1 MRPRMAWDHLFSF
14 IQVSLIYE
22 EGSDSMN
29 RLIFIERCKQ
39 AGRIFH
45 PHLALATQQQSQDIK
60 KLSIPLNKSLWKVI
74 HCLPSF
80 ISFHFICSLAIYCI
94 VCSA

>member
-1 MRPRMAWDHLFSF
+1 MASSINDWPMRSDRMRPRMAWDHLFSF

-29 RLIFIERCKQ
+29 RLMFIERCKQ

-60 KLSIPLNKSLWKVI
+60 K
-74 HCLPSF
+74 
-80 ISFHFICSLAIYCI
+80 
-94 VCSA
+94 